1 MYKNNLLSFNPRNL
15 VFNAKI
21 YPEKLEINK
30 RINNTYYNKIIGIN
44 TITNIPKKIIKNEI

>member
-1 MYKNNLLSFNPRNL
+1 MYKNNLVSFNPRNL

-21 YPEKLEINK
+21 YPEQLEINK